1 MVDGRIIWAPKK
13 RNHNNEGAAIGIYME
28 CYCMPQKSRDPGN
41 SKFSGLSFFL
51 AFAFVGLIAV
61 MIGNRACRLDE

>member
-1 MVDGRIIWAPKK
+1 MEESFGHLKK

-41 SKFSGLSFFL
+41 SKFSGLSFF
-51 AFAFVGLIAV
+51 
-61 MIGNRACRLDE
+61 